1 MSEIN
6 FINEITK
13 YLKHTVF
20 QLCRPSTCLFSE
32 PKLVLQGAAAD
43 KVWTLNKHLT
53 GRRWCKWLVL
63 TNHLQV
69 V

>member
-6 FINEITK
+6 SINWITK
-13 YLKHTVF
+13 YLRHTVF
-20 QLCRPSTCLFSE
+20 QLRRPSTCLFTE

-53 GRRWCKWLVL
+53 GRRWCKGLFL
-63 TNHLQV
+63 LITYK
-69 V
+69 